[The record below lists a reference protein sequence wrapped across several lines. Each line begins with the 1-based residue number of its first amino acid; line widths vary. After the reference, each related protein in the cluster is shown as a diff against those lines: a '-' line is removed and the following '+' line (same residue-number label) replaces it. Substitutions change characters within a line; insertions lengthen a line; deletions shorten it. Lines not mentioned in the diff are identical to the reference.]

1 MSPSLTHAI
10 QSVEKEV
17 GFRIFDRGRSGVTV
31 TEQGEELLSDI
42 RTIYEQMAAVQS
54 KYIEKRPERKT
65 FSVSIQHFSPAG
77 EAAMRLLSRLEEES
91 YIVKFLEGK
100 TTEVIADVA
109 SGRSE
114 IGFLHFPDE
123 KEPGILRDLRN
134 EKIEFYSIGTA
145 KPCLLLRKDHPLAA
159 LPMVS
164 LQELSP
170 YPLVSY
176 DYGVDGSVYVSEEG
190 VTMLQTDRQVAVSDG
205 LMLTNVLVSTDTC
218 AVAMPY
224 LGDVER
230 TDPIYEN
237 TRRFVWSTENPYFW
251 RGAAGEGIGGPHIGV
266 EMIWPM
272 SIMMR
277 AFTATDD
284 EEIRDCI
291 CQLITTDAGTG
302 FMHESFSRHDAADF
316 TRAWFAWQNTL
327 FGELILKLVNDG
339 KTDLLN
345 SIR

>member
-1 MSPSLTHAI
+1 MTLKEIGYLLMVAQCASISEAAKQLYVAQPSLTHAI

-77 EAAMRLLSRLEEES
+77 EVAMRLLSRLEEES

-123 KEPGILRDLRN
+123 KEPGILLDLRN
-134 EKIEFYSIGTA
+134 EKMEFYSIGTA

-205 LMLTNVLVSTDTC
+205 LMLTNVLISTDTC

-224 LGDVER
+224 LGALLENCGIVFR
-230 TDPIYEN
+230 PIL
-237 TRRFVWSTENPYFW
+237 
-251 RGAAGEGIGGPHIGV
+251 GV
-266 EMIWPM
+266 KPLHLGWI
-272 SIMMR
+272 
-277 AFTATDD
+277 
-284 EEIRDCI
+284 
-291 CQLITTDAGTG
+291 
-302 FMHESFSRHDAADF
+302 
-316 TRAWFAWQNTL
+316 
-327 FGELILKLVNDG
+327 K
-339 KTDLLN
+339 KTDRVLQPLAKQYLQMLRT
-345 SIR
+345 SRD

>member
-1 MSPSLTHAI
+1 MTLKEIGYLLTVAQCASISEAAKQLYVAQPSLTHAI

-31 TEQGEELLSDI
+31 TEQGEERPSDI
-42 RTIYEQMAAVQS
+42 RTIYEQMAAGQS

-134 EKIEFYSIGTA
+134 EKMEFYSIGTA

-176 DYGVDGSVYVSEEG
+176 EYGVDGSV
-190 VTMLQTDRQVAVSDG
+190 
-205 LMLTNVLVSTDTC
+205 
-218 AVAMPY
+218 
-224 LGDVER
+224 
-230 TDPIYEN
+230 
-237 TRRFVWSTENPYFW
+237 
-251 RGAAGEGIGGPHIGV
+251 
-266 EMIWPM
+266 
-272 SIMMR
+272 
-277 AFTATDD
+277 
-284 EEIRDCI
+284 
-291 CQLITTDAGTG
+291 
-302 FMHESFSRHDAADF
+302 
-316 TRAWFAWQNTL
+316 
-327 FGELILKLVNDG
+327 
-339 KTDLLN
+339 
-345 SIR
+345 